1 MITKYRIVLPNS
13 VIEFATEIEAQDYK
27 AVHNLSEEIE
37 TFEDVV
43 VSDSVAMP
51 DISAK
56 QLRQAIVLSG
66 LTEAYVQGVLEALPE
81 PTRSLALI
89 EWEYETKFSRNNPLL
104 NDMAPMIG
112 FTDQDLDNLWTLAG
126 SL

>member
-1 MITKYRIVLPNS
+1 MVTKFKIVLPDSN
-13 VIEFATEIEAQDYK
+13 IEFATEIEAQAYK
-27 AVHNLSEEIE
+27 DAHNLSEEIE

-66 LTEAYVQGVLEALPE
+66 LTEAYVHGVLEALPE

-112 FTDQDLDNLWTLAG
+112 FTNQDLDNIWLLAATL
-126 SL
+126 